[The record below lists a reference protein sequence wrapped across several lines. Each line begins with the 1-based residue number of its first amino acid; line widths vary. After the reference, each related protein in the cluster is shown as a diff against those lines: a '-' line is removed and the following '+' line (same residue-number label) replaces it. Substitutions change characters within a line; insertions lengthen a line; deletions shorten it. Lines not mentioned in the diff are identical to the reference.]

1 MSWAN
6 PIIVIR
12 PTAAVVPC
20 FRFGNPSSFVALRLR
35 LRAGFPMKVPRRSV
49 YWISRSRRSVGVE
62 DEDYGVLPTGFELE
76 QQHLINGSSQINIV
90 GFSHLEP
97 TLNNTS
103 KWVVVAVFGAILLWR
118 HDAESLWA
126 AMGSAINSTL
136 SIILKRMLN
145 QKRPSSTLRSDP
157 GMPSSHAQSI
167 FFIATFSVVSSK
179 LCSTLLLHFLI
190 CNTLTSYMLNN
201 ASWLRISQ
209 KLHSISQVLVGA
221 VLGFC
226 FSALWFWLWDAVFM
240 KAFVSSLLVRI
251 IVLLGAAGFCVAFI
265 IYFIRHIEQARQLMS
280 SGICTF

>member
-35 LRAGFPMKVPRRSV
+35 LRLRARFPMKVPRRSV

-62 DEDYGVLPTGFELE
+62 DDDYGVLPTGFELE

-90 GFSHLEP
+90 GFSQLEP
-97 TLNNTS
+97 TLNNMS

-167 FFIATFSVVSSK
+167 FFIATFSVVSS
-179 LCSTLLLHFLI
+179 TL
-190 CNTLTSYMLNN
+190 NKQGS
-201 ASWLRISQ
+201 
-209 KLHSISQVLVGA
+209 
-221 VLGFC
+221 
-226 FSALWFWLWDAVFM
+226 
-240 KAFVSSLLVRI
+240 
-251 IVLLGAAGFCVAFI
+251 
-265 IYFIRHIEQARQLMS
+265 
-280 SGICTF
+280 